1 MRESEIRAKQK
12 RRFKV
17 TTNSRHNCPVA
28 PNILD
33 REFEVKELDS
43 VWAGDIT
50 YVPTAEGWLYLA
62 AVLDLCSRR
71 VVGWAMDTR
80 MTGALAISA
89 LNMALAQRTPDV
101 GLLHHSD
108 RGGQYC
114 AAGYRAMLDDH
125 GVTASMSRKGDCWD
139 NAPVE
144 SFFGTLKT
152 ELINHKR
159 YETRKEAMADTDR
172 VLNCMSVKTGDGHS
186 RKTECSGLHL

>member
-62 AVLDLCSRR
+62 AVLGQCPS
-71 VVGWAMDTR
+71 GE
-80 MTGALAISA
+80 
-89 LNMALAQRTPDV
+89 
-101 GLLHHSD
+101 LLRHLENRAHQPQKIRNQKGSD
-108 RGGQYC
+108 GG
-114 AAGYRAMLDDH
+114 H
-125 GVTASMSRKGDCWD
+125 
-139 NAPVE
+139 
-144 SFFGTLKT
+144 
-152 ELINHKR
+152 
-159 YETRKEAMADTDR
+159 
-172 VLNCMSVKTGDGHS
+172 
-186 RKTECSGLHL
+186 

>member
-1 MRESEIRAKQK
+1 MARLMRESEIRAKQK

-108 RGGQYC
+108 R
-114 AAGYRAMLDDH
+114 
-125 GVTASMSRKGDCWD
+125 S
-139 NAPVE
+139 
-144 SFFGTLKT
+144 
-152 ELINHKR
+152 
-159 YETRKEAMADTDR
+159 
-172 VLNCMSVKTGDGHS
+172 GH
-186 RKTECSGLHL
+186 